1 MQTDLDLAGIAV
13 SGGSACT
20 AGSIEPSHV
29 LTAMFGADSPRI
41 SESIRI
47 SFGALNTEEDV
58 DKLIA
63 AIVKIVNQ
71 LKQIKEAD

>member
-1 MQTDLDLAGIAV
+1 
-13 SGGSACT
+13 
-20 AGSIEPSHV
+20 
-29 LTAMFGADSPRI
+29 MFGADSPRI

-71 LKQIKEAD
+71 LKQAKEAD

>member
-1 MQTDLDLAGIAV
+1 
-13 SGGSACT
+13 
-20 AGSIEPSHV
+20 
-29 LTAMFGADSPRI
+29 MFGADSPRI

-71 LKQIKEAD
+71 LKQTKEAD